1 MDKASGAW
9 EAIGADFEGRHPSY
23 HKSRRE
29 GLVLLAGVMLEVRSA
44 NLMELAAA
52 LPREIGIAHDR

>member
-1 MDKASGAW
+1 MRQSALIKAIEEDLKRRLPG
-9 EAIGADFEGRHPSY
+9 Y

-29 GLVLLAGVMLEVRSA
+29 GLTTLAAVMLEVRSA

-52 LPREIGIAHDR
+52 LPRKIGAAEHRY